1 MHGEKSCSYL
11 CATFFFIL
19 TVCTH
24 GVRGDPATGVRDLFI
39 GPASSALGNS
49 RAAVNTHR
57 DSSVADHQGRAPGFQ
72 LGGRW
77 FESIS
82 LYNEF
87 FTVLLVGGGIFT
99 RTGVGIG
106 WLAIKGRYKNP
117 PPAVI
122 LTSGR
127 TTRWSRFRDAPPSP
141 PFYARTAELG
151 SGGTTGHTLLAL
163 TNEVTETTPSH
174 R

>member
-49 RAAVNTHR
+49 RATVNTLVIWRKRETHLHR
-57 DSSVADHQGRAPGFQ
+57 GGNSAGSTPAMITTSS
-72 LGGRW
+72 L
-77 FESIS
+77 I
-82 LYNEF
+82 
-87 FTVLLVGGGIFT
+87 LLVGGGIFT